1 MTMNVPVYD
10 FPNSPILILGFFGI
24 LVAIATLFITY
35 SKYFNSPLNR
45 DKKFVKNSLEFE
57 FKKFS
62 TKFSWNS
69 KLLIEVYSNFQM
81 SPLGDFIV
89 LIIGFTGVTIFYSIK
104 QFEE

>member
-1 MTMNVPVYD
+1 MNVPVYD

-24 LVAIATLFITY
+24 LVAIATLFIAY

-45 DKKFVKNSLEFE
+45 DKKFVNKSLEFE

-62 TKFSWNS
+62 SKFSWNS
-69 KLLIEVYSNFQM
+69 KLLVEFHSNFQM
-81 SPLGDFIV
+81 IPLGAFKV
-89 LIIGFTGVTIFYSIK
+89 LIFGFTAITIFYSIK